1 MNTQLYQQYELTDL
15 TEEMQIK
22 VMQKLSKEKLT
33 HIHEMEQTTLMA
45 CLEKKSSEE
54 LHFNLNSIVERLSE
68 TRDFGDTLYRGI
80 APKEVKLM
88 EDAVASRLP
97 FQFGRVTSFTEKE
110 NIAEQF
116 CSNYEYGTKVKIRMY
131 TDSAF
136 CYYTLIQDIL
146 YARPITEFIP
156 NWRKNS
162 GGYCSVSEMMTRR
175 QEYLDMVQDE
185 YEWMVSATDHFVVTD
200 ASFEDDFYVIDVLRT
215 KA

>member
-1 MNTQLYQQYELTDL
+1 MNTLYQQYELTDL

-22 VMQKLSKEKLT
+22 VMQAFSKEKIT
-33 HIHEMEQTTLMA
+33 HLHEMEQTTLMA
-45 CLEKKSSEE
+45 CLEKKSSKE

-68 TRDFGDTLYRGI
+68 AHDFGETLYRGI

-88 EDAVASRLP
+88 EDAVKSRLP
-97 FQFGRVTSFTEKE
+97 FQFGRVTSFSEKE
-110 NIAEQF
+110 SIADQF
-116 CSNYEYGTKVKIRMY
+116 CFDREYNTKTKIRMY
-131 TDSAF
+131 TDLAF
-136 CYYTLIQDIL
+136 CYYKPMQDIL

-156 NWRKNS
+156 EWRKRDKS
-162 GGYCSVSEMMTRR
+162 YCSVSEMMTRR

-200 ASFEDDFYVIDVLRT
+200 ASFEDDYYVIDVLRT